1 MQESIQA
8 ALTVVKSRS
17 QALGIPANYHDTHDI
32 HIHVPEGATPK
43 DGPSAG
49 TGMCTALVSVI
60 TGIPVKSTVAM
71 TGEITL
77 RGQVLKI
84 GGLKEKLL
92 AAHRGGITTIIIP
105 AENEPD
111 LKEIPDDIKAD
122 LEIKPVKWIDEVLE
136 IALEHLPKPISDEEY
151 LAGLSQQKLDADVT
165 DGQGSSR
172 FSAH

>member
-1 MQESIQA
+1 
-8 ALTVVKSRS
+8 
-17 QALGIPANYHDTHDI
+17 
-32 HIHVPEGATPK
+32 
-43 DGPSAG
+43 
-49 TGMCTALVSVI
+49 
-60 TGIPVKSTVAM
+60 M

-122 LEIKPVKWIDEVLE
+122 LVIKPVKWIDEVLE

-165 DGQGSSR
+165 EGQGSSR
-172 FSAH
+172 YSAH